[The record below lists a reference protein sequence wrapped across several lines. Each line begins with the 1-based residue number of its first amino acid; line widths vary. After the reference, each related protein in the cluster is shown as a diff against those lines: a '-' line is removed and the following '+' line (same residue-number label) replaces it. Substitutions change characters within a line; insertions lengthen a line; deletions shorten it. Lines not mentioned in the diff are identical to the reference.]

1 MKLFIWKAAVF
12 YYTALDIKAVWATHR
27 HNLVFHHTC
36 IEYFNDFGNNSFC
49 ILYFFLILFWHQ
61 KMIYCWY
68 VLLHHLQ
75 LSSVPLHGTYMV
87 FLLCLIIN
95 SILHN

>member
-49 ILYFFLILFWHQ
+49 ILYFFFNTVLTSENDLLLVCTIKSPTVVQCSFAWYLYGLSVVSNHQ
-61 KMIYCWY
+61 Q
-68 VLLHHLQ
+68 HF
-75 LSSVPLHGTYMV
+75 T
-87 FLLCLIIN
+87 
-95 SILHN
+95 